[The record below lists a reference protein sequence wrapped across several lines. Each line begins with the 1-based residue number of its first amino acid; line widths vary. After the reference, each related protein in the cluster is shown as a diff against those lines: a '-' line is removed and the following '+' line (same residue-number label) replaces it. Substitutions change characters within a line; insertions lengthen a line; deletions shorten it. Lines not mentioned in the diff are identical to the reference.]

1 MPTDPSPPSTRPHRA
16 GLRLMTVS
24 DPEQAALAKLLQ
36 AEHLPTDDLGSGPAR
51 FFALVDG
58 DRWCAVGGVEAYGP
72 HGLLRSVVVPPEA
85 RGKGYG
91 CEMVERL
98 LREMAARGVR
108 DAYLLT
114 TTAGDFFAH
123 LGFVAIDRAAAPPAI
138 AATAQF
144 AALCPADAVLMRR
157 DAQ

>member
-1 MPTDPSPPSTRPHRA
+1 MTD
-16 GLRLMTVS
+16 LRLINIS
-24 DPEQAALAKLLQ
+24 IPEQAPLAKLLQ
-36 AEHLPTDDLGSGPAR
+36 AEQLPTDDLGTGPAR

-58 DRWCAVGGVEAYGP
+58 DRWCAVGGVEVYGR
-72 HGLLRSVVVPPEA
+72 HGLLRSVVVPSDA

-91 CEMVERL
+91 CEIVERL

-114 TTAGDFFAH
+114 TMAADFFAH

-138 AATAQF
+138 AATAQVV
-144 AALCPADAVLMRR
+144 ALCPADAVLMRR
-157 DAQ
+157 NAQ

>member
-1 MPTDPSPPSTRPHRA
+1 MTD
-16 GLRLMTVS
+16 LRLINIS
-24 DPEQAALAKLLQ
+24 IPEQAPLAKLLQ
-36 AEHLPTDDLGSGPAR
+36 AEQLPTDDLDSGPAR

-58 DRWCAVGGVEAYGP
+58 DRWCAVGGIEVYGR
-72 HGLLRSVVVPPEA
+72 HGLLRSVVVPPDA

-91 CEMVERL
+91 YEMVERL
-98 LREMAARGVR
+98 LKEMAARGVR

-114 TTAGDFFAH
+114 TTAADFFAH

-138 AATAQF
+138 AATAQV

-157 DAQ
+157 NAQ

>member
-1 MPTDPSPPSTRPHRA
+1 MTD
-16 GLRLMTVS
+16 LRLINIS
-24 DPEQAALAKLLQ
+24 IPEQAPLAKLLQ
-36 AEHLPTDDLGSGPAR
+36 AEQLPTDDLDSGPAR

-58 DRWCAVGGVEAYGP
+58 DRWCAVGGIEVYGR
-72 HGLLRSVVVPPEA
+72 HGLLRSVVVPPDA

-91 CEMVERL
+91 CEMVERML
-98 LREMAARGVR
+98 KEMAARGVR

-114 TTAGDFFAH
+114 TTAADFFAH

-138 AATAQF
+138 AATAQV

-157 DAQ
+157 NAQ

>member
-1 MPTDPSPPSTRPHRA
+1 MTD
-16 GLRLMTVS
+16 LRLINIS
-24 DPEQAALAKLLQ
+24 IPEQVRLAKLLQ
-36 AEHLPTDDLGSGPAR
+36 AEQLPTDDLESGPAR

-58 DRWCAVGGVEAYGP
+58 DRWCAVGGIEVYGR
-72 HGLLRSVVVPPEA
+72 HGLLRSVVVPPDA

-91 CEMVERL
+91 CEMVECL
-98 LREMAARGVR
+98 LKEMAARGVH

-114 TTAGDFFAH
+114 TTAADFFAR

-138 AATAQF
+138 AATAQV

-157 DAQ
+157 NAQ

>member
-1 MPTDPSPPSTRPHRA
+1 MTD
-16 GLRLMTVS
+16 LRLINIS
-24 DPEQAALAKLLQ
+24 IPEQAPLAKLLQ
-36 AEHLPTDDLGSGPAR
+36 AEQLPTDDLGSGPAR

-58 DRWCAVGGVEAYGP
+58 DRWCAVGGIEVYGR
-72 HGLLRSVVVPPEA
+72 HGLLRSVVVPPDA

-91 CEMVERL
+91 CEIVERL

-114 TTAGDFFAH
+114 TTAADFFAH

-138 AATAQF
+138 AATAQV

-157 DAQ
+157 NAQ